1 MDGNNR
7 NRRIA
12 VGILIF
18 MTACNLRIPITGVG
32 SLISMI
38 SSSLSLS
45 SGEAGAVTAIPL
57 LAFAAVSPVVVLI
70 SRQIGAGNLLLLSLA
85 AMNIGI
91 IVRSCCGNAG
101 LFAGTVVIGLA
112 IGVGNVL
119 LPAIIKTYF
128 PERIESMTS
137 MFTVVMQVTSAAG
150 VAVSVPV
157 AEAAGWQWGLAFV
170 IPMSVIAMVF
180 CIRER
185 KIQISSIE
193 SGKDLPGQNKKD
205 GIRIYRNSLSWWIA
219 VYMGSQSLIFY
230 SFIAWL
236 SPIMQDK
243 GFDDRT
249 AGYVLSAYVI
259 MGFIGSAAVP
269 FIMKRNKTQK
279 ATAIQL
285 GAAYSIGIA
294 AMIIGECFSVTFGA
308 ILLCGFCSGTMIS
321 FAMALFGLHTRDG
334 EDASRLSGLAQ
345 SVGYLIAAAGP
356 VLLGKVYD
364 VLGTWTVPL
373 GILAAVALALT
384 AMSCI
389 VGSDE
394 IIE

>member
-1 MDGNNR
+1 MDVNRR

-38 SSSLSLS
+38 SSSLGLS

-57 LAFAAVSPVVVLI
+57 LAFAAVSPAVVLV
-70 SRQIGAGNLLLLSLA
+70 SRRIGAGNLLLLSLVM
-85 AMNIGI
+85 MNIGI
-91 IVRSCCGNAG
+91 LVRSFCGNTG

-119 LPAIIKTYF
+119 LPAVIKTYF
-128 PERIESMTS
+128 PDRIESMTS

-157 AEAAGWQWGLAFV
+157 AEAAGWKWGLAFV
-170 IPMSVIAMVF
+170 IPMSAVAMIF
-180 CIRER
+180 CIKER
-185 KIQISSIE
+185 RIQITSANQAIAVPE
-193 SGKDLPGQNKKD
+193 KNNKE
-205 GIRIYRNSLSWWIA
+205 RTSLYRNPLSWWIA
-219 VYMGSQSLIFY
+219 IYMGSQSLIFY

-236 SPIMQDK
+236 SPIMQYR
-243 GFDDRT
+243 GFDDRA
-249 AGYVLSAYVI
+249 AGYILSAYVI
-259 MGFIGSAAVP
+259 MGFMGSAAVP
-269 FIMKRNKTQK
+269 FIMKRNRTQK
-279 ATAIQL
+279 STAMKL
-285 GAAYSIGIA
+285 GFAYFIGIA
-294 AMIIGECFSVTFGA
+294 VMMSGSCFALTFGA

-345 SVGYLIAAAGP
+345 SV
-356 VLLGKVYD
+356 
-364 VLGTWTVPL
+364 
-373 GILAAVALALT
+373 
-384 AMSCI
+384 
-389 VGSDE
+389 
-394 IIE
+394 

>member
-1 MDGNNR
+1 MDVNRR

-18 MTACNLRIPITGVG
+18 ITACNLRIPITGVG

-38 SSSLSLS
+38 SSSLGLS

-57 LAFAAVSPVVVLI
+57 LAFAAVSPAVVLV
-70 SRQIGAGNLLLLSLA
+70 SRWIGAGNLLLLSLVM
-85 AMNIGI
+85 MNIGI
-91 IVRSCCGNAG
+91 LVRSFCGNTG

-119 LPAIIKTYF
+119 LPAVIKTYF
-128 PERIESMTS
+128 PDRIESMTS

-157 AEAAGWQWGLAFV
+157 AEAAGWKWGLAFV
-170 IPMSVIAMVF
+170 IPMSAVAMIF
-180 CIRER
+180 CIKER
-185 KIQISSIE
+185 RIQITSANQAIAVPE
-193 SGKDLPGQNKKD
+193 KNNKE
-205 GIRIYRNSLSWWIA
+205 RTSLYRNPLSWWIA
-219 VYMGSQSLIFY
+219 IYMGSQSLIFY

-236 SPIMQDK
+236 SPIMQYR
-243 GFDDRT
+243 GFDDKA
-249 AGYVLSAYVI
+249 AGYILSAYVI
-259 MGFIGSAAVP
+259 MGFMGSAAVP
-269 FIMKRNKTQK
+269 FIMKRNRTQK
-279 ATAIQL
+279 STAMQL
-285 GAAYSIGIA
+285 GFAYFIGIA
-294 AMIIGECFSVTFGA
+294 VMMSGSCFALTFGA

-345 SVGYLIAAAGP
+345 SVGYLIAAVGP
-356 VLLGKVYD
+356 VLLGQIYD
-364 VLGTWTVPL
+364 VWGSWTLPL
-373 GILAAVALALT
+373 GILAAIALALT
-384 AMSCI
+384 AMSRI

-394 IIE
+394 II